1 MNTVQKINARTR
13 VKLFVVAAAAVFATA
28 FAPSLP
34 AAAASPA
41 APSQV
46 PIAKIYI
53 GPLTINHMRSWCWS
67 TYGTFAVKKVGLN
80 WFCNRPI
87 GFDPVVNYT
96 AACKKAYGNPTAF
109 AGGPL
114 LGLALRRCFK
124 PLIFVAP
131 G

>member
-1 MNTVQKINARTR
+1 MNIVQKTNARTR
-13 VKLFVVAAAAVFATA
+13 VKLLVVAAAAVFATA

-41 APSQV
+41 AQSQV

-67 TYGTFAVKKVGLN
+67 AYGTFAVKKVGLN

-114 LGLALRRCFK
+114 LSFALRRCFK
-124 PLIFVAP
+124 PLPFVAP